1 MTIGSN
7 GTPSEKNARV
17 VVARSPAQQEGKLK
31 LIGGSASDD
40 WNNVLA
46 NQTLQ
51 TLWAKNSDEHAIT
64 QQLAATSA
72 ALVGISPRDELEGMM
87 ARQLIA
93 AHHLTQSG
101 SVKALPNPERK
112 RDQLRSVDARVWE
125 NRSTT

>member
-31 LIGGSASDD
+31 LIAGSASDD

-46 NQTLQ
+46 NPL
-51 TLWAKNSDEHAIT
+51 
-64 QQLAATSA
+64 LARS
-72 ALVGISPRDELEGMM
+72 GHSRSSRPS
-87 ARQLIA
+87 Q
-93 AHHLTQSG
+93 HLTQSG